1 MIQKDPLLAKL
12 EQLTQNITTLMIL
25 VMFTLFIQLWLLNV
39 ALEEYMA
46 AQNSLAI
53 PTFLASGFCFLVNLA
68 LLKYLY
74 DIENKENLP

>member
-12 EQLTQNITTLMIL
+12 EQATQNITTLMAL
-25 VMFTLFIQLWLLNV
+25 VMLTLLIQLWLLNV

-46 AQNSLAI
+46 AQNSLAV
-53 PTFLASGFCFLVNLA
+53 PTFLASCACFLVNLA

-74 DIENKENLP
+74 DIDNREDLP